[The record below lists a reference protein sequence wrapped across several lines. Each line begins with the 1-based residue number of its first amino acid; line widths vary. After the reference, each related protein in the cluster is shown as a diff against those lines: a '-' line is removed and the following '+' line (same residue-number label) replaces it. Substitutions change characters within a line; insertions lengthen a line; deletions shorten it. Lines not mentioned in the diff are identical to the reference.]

1 MSLSAC
7 MCVYYVWPGAY
18 EDEKIPWNWSSEY
31 VVEIT
36 MWVLGIQSLSSGGAA
51 STL

>member
-18 EDEKIPWNWSSEY
+18 DDDKIPWNWSNE
-31 VVEIT
+31 
-36 MWVLGIQSLSSGGAA
+36 
-51 STL
+51 